1 MENNADSLSGGNQQK
16 IALAKWIAADCK
28 CMVFDEPTRGVDVDA
43 KTEIYKTMNQL
54 AESGVA
60 IIMISSE
67 MPEIIGMC
75 DRVMVMHNGK
85 ISGEVNKDEM
95 GENVLIRYSMGVN

>member
-1 MENNADSLSGGNQQK
+1 
-16 IALAKWIAADCK
+16 
-28 CMVFDEPTRGVDVDA
+28 
-43 KTEIYKTMNQL
+43 
-54 AESGVA
+54 
-60 IIMISSE
+60 